1 MALQALPSMPDWPK
15 SGAPPAST
23 HAAVHLPSFHA
34 YPLPYV
40 TTIGEYLMTLPQQVG
55 GGGVIG
61 DRWHLRCVGGGEKI
75 WGALIEPS

>member
-15 SGAPPAST
+15 SGASPAST

-55 GGGVIG
+55 
-61 DRWHLRCVGGGEKI
+61 LRGGGEFSSEVTLNM
-75 WGALIEPS
+75 WGGGGEALGP